1 MVKVLGSH
9 HEPLVSQYSAW
20 AVSENPHLAAKDL
33 GIDVRNISDQ
43 PENVRAY
50 VYRLYSAENAY
61 SVLGYDLLLQS
72 KQDESEEARLG
83 CAMGLR
89 DTYYNGIEDVTNEWF
104 FSEPSDEVRSY
115 ILDHIVRQ
123 SDKSDVYYRRA
134 KEIFADSAADGVLRM
149 RSQASAA
156 RTKLHKE
163 FLAILHEEDDGLFST
178 ERKMIV
184 TNNSFNNF
192 GSIQGQVSQSG
203 DATNSGTQTNQA
215 VVGAEEKARAT
226 LSEAKDLIGA
236 LSLEHS
242 LKQEI
247 TDAIS
252 EAYDAPTA
260 SKVDRVIDGLKKA
273 EEAVGSVAGIGA
285 SLGLLAA
292 QLGGIFL

>member
-1 MVKVLGSH
+1 M
-9 HEPLVSQYSAW
+9 
-20 AVSENPHLAAKDL
+20 
-33 GIDVRNISDQ
+33 
-43 PENVRAY
+43 
-50 VYRLYSAENAY
+50 
-61 SVLGYDLLLQS
+61 
-72 KQDESEEARLG
+72 
-83 CAMGLR
+83 
-89 DTYYNGIEDVTNEWF
+89 
-104 FSEPSDEVRSY
+104 
-115 ILDHIVRQ
+115 
-123 SDKSDVYYRRA
+123 
-134 KEIFADSAADGVLRM
+134 
-149 RSQASAA
+149 
-156 RTKLHKE
+156 
-163 FLAILHEEDDGLFST
+163 
-178 ERKMIV
+178 

-285 SLGLLAA
+285 SFGLLAA